1 MTPDDVGRCLHDK
14 ATRGVGLSAEEQAQL
29 ADWYSQQDAAESA
42 ALAGAAPAGALA
54 ELRAQVDSAA
64 ADLVAVTQRV
74 QAVTAENESLRREII
89 TLQLQLARRRTP
101 PANCAE

>member
-1 MTPDDVGRCLHDK
+1 
-14 ATRGVGLSAEEQAQL
+14 
-29 ADWYSQQDAAESA
+29 
-42 ALAGAAPAGALA
+42 LA

-74 QAVTAENESLRREII
+74 QAVTAENEALRREII
-89 TLQLQLARRRTP
+89 TLQQQLARRRTP